1 MENQKNLLFKHAM
14 NYGLIMGVALVI
26 LSLITYLAGAIKA
39 PTWVSFINY
48 AIMIGIIIWG
58 TMKYRDEVLSGAISY
73 GNALGFGVLISLF
86 AGIIVA
92 VFTFLLTTVIDP
104 DYIGKILALTEEELV
119 KRGMSDDQIE
129 AAIEMQKKFMSPL
142 IISVSALFGMV
153 VMGFIFSLITSIFLK
168 KEKSPFESN
177 EVIE

>member
-26 LSLITYLAGAIKA
+26 LSLITYLAGAVKA

-92 VFTFLLTTVIDP
+92 VFTYIQITLIDP
-104 DYIGKILALTEEELV
+104 DFISKMLAIVEEELV
-119 KRGMSDDQIE
+119 KRGMPDEQIE
-129 AAIEMQKKFMSPL
+129 MAVEMQKKFMTPL
-142 IISVSALFGMV
+142 IMTVSSLLGMV

>member
-1 MENQKNLLFKHAM
+1 MFKHAM
-14 NYGLIMGVALVI
+14 NYGLIMGVTLVI
-26 LSLITYLAGAIKA
+26 LGLITYLAGAVKT

-58 TMKYRDEVLSGAISY
+58 TKKYRDEVLSGAISY

-92 VFTFLLTTVIDP
+92 VFSFLLTTVIDP
-104 DYIGKILALTEEELV
+104 DYIGKILTIAEEELV
-119 KRGMSDDQIE
+119 NRGMSDDQIE
-129 AAIEMQKKFMSPL
+129 AAIEMQKKFMTPL
-142 IISVSALFGMV
+142 IISISSLLGMV

-168 KEKSPFESN
+168 KEKSPFEGN